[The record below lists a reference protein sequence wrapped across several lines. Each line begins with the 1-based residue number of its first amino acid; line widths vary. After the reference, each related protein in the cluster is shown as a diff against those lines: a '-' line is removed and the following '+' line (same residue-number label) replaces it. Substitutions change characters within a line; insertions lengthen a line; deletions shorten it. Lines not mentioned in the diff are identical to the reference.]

1 MRMNSFEVLA
11 NGEGRLSKK
20 GRLGA
25 QSRAPPRAA
34 PPRAHAQLRW
44 SPSSDGMWSRPI
56 ATGDQPGQPSR
67 AGAPGAGRRRVRV
80 TVTRATSGHSRRH
93 NDGVGPSHAGSLPGA
108 FEARGGGTSPIA
120 RVPNHRAGAVRQA
133 VLDSRPKVTDP
144 SSLSL
149 RTSLLHNHIL
159 IHTLY
164 EAPAVY
170 TCLGGRVGLLIQ
182 SQRLYSSR
190 NLLRR
195 ARQWSRTMLVSFPQ
209 HTGDSS
215 AHQGTLAY
223 RNFEKTRDA
232 LSVDLRCSEI
242 KANYAEQVGIEPR
255 PTTCVRTP

>member
-1 MRMNSFEVLA
+1 MGSSCPLRPPCLPV
-11 NGEGRLSKK
+11 GR
-20 GRLGA
+20 G
-25 QSRAPPRAA
+25 PRAA
-34 PPRAHAQLRW
+34 GPRT
-44 SPSSDGMWSRPI
+44 SPCSCPW
-56 ATGDQPGQPSR
+56 SR
-67 AGAPGAGRRRVRV
+67 AGCGGWRAAGTAPTAPG
-80 TVTRATSGHSRRH
+80 
-93 NDGVGPSHAGSLPGA
+93 
-108 FEARGGGTSPIA
+108 
-120 RVPNHRAGAVRQA
+120 PNHRAGAVRQA

-170 TCLGGRVGLLIQ
+170 TCLGGRVGLLTQ